1 MMRADARRNRER
13 IVASAREVFAEQGPG
28 ASLNQ
33 VAQRAGVGAGTL
45 YRHFPT
51 SQDLLVEIIKDDV
64 DALCARGRELADH
77 PSPGE
82 ALRTWLR
89 AVAVHATAM
98 RGLVAVE
105 MAGAGPALAACH
117 DQITATGA
125 ALLHRARPPETASP
139 AGQAGA
145 PRVDDL
151 LTLANAIGWAAEQ
164 SPGDER
170 LIDRLLAL
178 VTIPGTRKAPPPE

>member
-13 IVASAREVFAEQGPG
+13 IVAAAREVFAEQGPG

-51 SQDLLVEIIKDDV
+51 SQDLFVEIIQDQV
-64 DALCARGRELADH
+64 AALCAHGRELTGH

-82 ALRTWLR
+82 ALHLWLR

-117 DQITATGA
+117 AQIEATGA
-125 ALLHRARPPETASP
+125 ALLARTRH
-139 AGQAGA
+139 AGTTRIA
-145 PRVDDL
+145 DL

-164 SPGDER
+164 SPGDPG
-170 LIDRLLAL
+170 LVDRLLAL
-178 VTIPGTRKAPPPE
+178 VITGE